1 MPVFRHLTRLDAPA
15 EETFAWHERKGAF
28 EQSRLKIAMTGAA
41 GLIGSA
47 LSALLSSGGHDVRPM
62 VRREANIQ
70 NGEVHWGPDERFDTE
85 PLEGLDALVHLAGE
99 SISTSRWTKDF
110 KERIRHSRV
119 SGTRAIAE
127 ALASLERPPKVLICA
142 SAVGFYGDRGDEEIT
157 ESSAR
162 GKGFLA
168 DVCSA
173 WEEAAEPARSK
184 GIRVVH
190 LRLGVVLAAKGGAL
204 PRMIAPFRFG
214 FGGKIGNGRQWMSW
228 ISLGD
233 AVGAFH
239 AALID
244 KRLEGAVNA
253 VAPNSVTNRNF
264 TKALAKVLH
273 RPAVVPL
280 PAFAVKLSL
289 GEMGRALLLDSCR
302 ALPARLLETGFR
314 FLAPTIEE
322 ALSAELGKNC

>member
-1 MPVFRHLTRLDAPA
+1 
-15 EETFAWHERKGAF
+15 
-28 EQSRLKIAMTGAA
+28 
-41 GLIGSA
+41 
-47 LSALLSSGGHDVRPM
+47 M
-62 VRREANIQ
+62 VRREANFQ
-70 NGEVHWGPDERFDTE
+70 NGEIHWDPAQRFDTR

-119 SGTRAIAE
+119 AGTRAIAE
-127 ALASLERPPKVLICA
+127 ALASLERPPKALICA

-173 WEEAAEPARSK
+173 WEEAAEPARRK

-204 PRMIAPFRFG
+204 PRMVAPFRFG
-214 FGGKIGNGRQWMSW
+214 LGGPVGNGRQWMSW
-228 ISLGD
+228 ISLKD
-233 AVGAFH
+233 AAGAFH
-239 AALID
+239 AALMD
-244 KRLEGAVNA
+244 ERLEGAVNA
-253 VAPNSVTNRNF
+253 VAPNPVTNRNF
-264 TKALAKVLH
+264 TKALAKVLR

-280 PAFAVKLSL
+280 PAFAVKLVL

-302 ALPARLLETGFR
+302 AVPTRLLETNFR

-322 ALSAELGKNC
+322 ALSAELAPSKGMRDEKARTTDHA